1 MDPRLQQILVR
12 QQDAGFP
19 DLQGAEA
26 SIVLPVSDRLL
37 NQILSEGIT
46 LPSQVRELQVHA
58 QAGNRVAVRVKVGG
72 SFFPAINL
80 TLVIVG
86 QPELPAVPVL
96 VLKLE
101 MGGLLA
107 LAGPALRFLDSLPP
121 GIRIEGDRVHVDLR
135 QLAEARGLQGWLTH
149 LAAVRVDTTEGALV
163 LTLRA
168 ALRGTGTT

>member
-1 MDPRLQQILVR
+1 MR

-46 LPSQVRELQVHA
+46 LPSQVRELQVRA
-58 QAGNRVAVRVKVGG
+58 QAGNRIAVRVKVGG
-72 SFFPAINL
+72 SFFPALNL
-80 TLVIVG
+80 TLVIEG
-86 QPELPAVPVL
+86 QPELPSFPVL

-107 LAGPALRFLDSLPP
+107 LAGPALRFLNSLPP
-121 GIRIEGDRVHVDLR
+121 GIRIEGDRVHVDLGR
-135 QLAEARGLQGWLTH
+135 LAQERGLQSWLPY
-149 LAAVRVDTTEGALV
+149 LDALRVDTAEGVLV
-163 LTLRA
+163 LTIRA
-168 ALRGTGTT
+168 SVRARRTT